1 MRYESNNMPRG
12 NNGIHTNLYNNF
24 GGSTLSLARGAKNSY
39 QSPEVAAVGLETATL
54 FAEAFNLNQSSPGS
68 LYESS
73 QQLYSPKRKRSRMSI
88 NLVRRISSLFS
99 GGRRLS
105 PEIEYGYYSPPS
117 SQYGYS
123 GQYGYARHN
132 SMYAD
137 LPSATTPAPSRSHS
151 DRVTKVS
158 RRQILSSLKEGVREE
173 VLEEDVERCVVQE
186 IAPVHRFSR
195 AMLLKSISQQEEDF
209 EPEKDSS
216 VRFLVGPDSASDSE
230 GDLPMLSRKESLE
243 VKCEVINEKDSK
255 VINDNDLYSTVQKRP
270 TNVSCNDNKMDTE
283 ETIILSQSLPEIK
296 IEMEPSEDHQSEL
309 SSETTKL
316 PKVAEAES
324 EHNNATSHP
333 ESSFKGV
340 ESGTNKELKESSTQ
354 NQLSTFYDD
363 KQRVYNRS
371 KSAPQLGAANVQLK
385 DLNWVATLGVGGFGR
400 VELVTAGDNNNE
412 SFALK
417 KMKKSDIGDSKQ
429 QQHILN
435 EKLIMED
442 CESPFIV
449 RLYKTFKD
457 RKYLYMLMEPCLGG
471 ELWTILRNH
480 TRFEDE
486 TAKFYTAC
494 VIEAFDYLHTKK
506 VIYRDLKPEN
516 ILLDSSGYV
525 KIVDFG
531 FAKQL
536 GSEGCAW
543 TFCGTPEYVAPEI
556 ITNKSHD
563 HRADIWSLGILMYEL
578 LTGRPPF
585 TNRPDKG
592 QVYPLILK
600 GMKGVPFPRILNPS
614 AVELIRQLCRL
625 SPTQRPSLKMARHYM
640 WFAEF
645 DWTGLR
651 NRTLKPPIVP
661 NIKSQADASNFD
673 IYSEE
678 VGDAKED
685 HSDWDKDF

>member
-1 MRYESNNMPRG
+1 MRYDSNNMPRAG
-12 NNGIHTNLYNNF
+12 VHSNLYNNF

-39 QSPEVAAVGLETATL
+39 QSQEVAAVGLETATL

-73 QQLYSPKRKRSRMSI
+73 QQLYSPKRKRSRLSI

-105 PEIEYGYYSPPS
+105 PELEYGYYSPPS
-117 SQYGYS
+117 STYGYS
-123 GQYGYARHN
+123 GQYGYTRHN
-132 SMYAD
+132 SMYAGT
-137 LPSATTPAPSRSHS
+137 SGASTPAPSRSHS
-151 DRVTKVS
+151 DRGTKVS

-173 VLEEDVERCVVQE
+173 VLEEDVERTIVQE
-186 IAPVHRFSR
+186 LAPVHRFSR

-209 EPEKDSS
+209 EPEKESG
-216 VRFLVGPDSASDSE
+216 VRFQVGPDSASDSE
-230 GDLPMLSRKESLE
+230 GDLPMLSREESME
-243 VKCEVINEKDSK
+243 VRCEIVNEKDSN
-255 VINDNDLYSTVQKRP
+255 VNNANDLYSTVQKRP
-270 TNVSCNDNKMDTE
+270 IDISCNDN
-283 ETIILSQSLPEIK
+283 ETQAQDEIKTSLSLPEIK
-296 IEMEPSEDHQSEL
+296 IESNSSQPSFDNV
-309 SSETTKL
+309 KL
-316 PKVAEAES
+316 PTLEAPQAES
-324 EHNNATSHP
+324 EHNNATTELKSSLEGVKSGADN
-333 ESSFKGV
+333 ES
-340 ESGTNKELKESSTQ
+340 KESSSP
-354 NQLSTFYDD
+354 NLLSAFYDD
-363 KQRVYNRS
+363 KQCVVYNRS
-371 KSAPQLGAANVQLK
+371 KSAPELGAANVQLA
-385 DLNWVATLGVGGFGR
+385 DLNWIATLGVGGFGR

-435 EKLIMED
+435 EKSIMED

-480 TRFEDE
+480 TRFEDDQ
-486 TAKFYTAC
+486 AKFYTAC

-600 GMKGVPFPRILNPS
+600 GMKGVTFPRLLSSS

-625 SPTQRPSLKMARHYM
+625 SPNQRPSLKMARHYM

-651 NRTLKPPIVP
+651 NRTMKPPIVP

-673 IYSEE
+673 IYSQE

>member
-1 MRYESNNMPRG
+1 MRYDSNNLPRAG
-12 NNGIHTNLYNNF
+12 GHSNLYNNF

-39 QSPEVAAVGLETATL
+39 QSQEVAAVGLETATL

-73 QQLYSPKRKRSRMSI
+73 QQLYSPKRKRSRLSI

-105 PEIEYGYYSPPS
+105 PELEYGYYSPPS
-117 SQYGYS
+117 STYGYC
-123 GQYGYARHN
+123 GQYGYTRHN
-132 SMYAD
+132 SMYAGT
-137 LPSATTPAPSRSHS
+137 SGASTPAPSRSHS
-151 DRVTKVS
+151 DRGTKVS

-173 VLEEDVERCVVQE
+173 VVEEDVERSIVQE
-186 IAPVHRFSR
+186 LAPVHRFSR
-195 AMLLKSISQQEEDF
+195 AMLLKTISQQEEDF
-209 EPEKDSS
+209 EPEKESG
-216 VRFLVGPDSASDSE
+216 VRFHVGPDSASDSE
-230 GDLPMLSRKESLE
+230 GDLPMLSREESME
-243 VKCEVINEKDSK
+243 VRCEIVNEKDSK
-255 VINDNDLYSTVQKRP
+255 VTNDNDVYSIVHKRP
-270 TNVSCNDNKMDTE
+270 LDISYNNNEIQARD
-283 ETIILSQSLPEIK
+283 ETKPSLSPPEIK
-296 IEMEPSEDHQSEL
+296 IESNSSEPSSDNA
-309 SSETTKL
+309 
-316 PKVAEAES
+316 KVPTLEAPQAES
-324 EHNNATSHP
+324 EQNNATTNS
-333 ESSFKGV
+333 ESSLEGV
-340 ESGTNKELKESSTQ
+340 ESRTYNESKSIESSTPSL
-354 NQLSTFYDD
+354 LSAFYDD
-363 KQRVYNRS
+363 KQTVYNRS
-371 KSAPQLGAANVQLK
+371 KSAPELGAANVELT

-480 TRFEDE
+480 TRFEDD

-600 GMKGVPFPRILNPS
+600 GMKGVTFPRLLS
-614 AVELIRQLCRL
+614 SSSVELIRQLCRL
-625 SPTQRPSLKMARHYM
+625 SPNQRPSLKMARHYM

-645 DWTGLR
+645 DWTSLR
-651 NRTLKPPIVP
+651 NRTMKPPIIP

-673 IYSEE
+673 IYSQE

>member
-1 MRYESNNMPRG
+1 MRYDSNNMPRAG
-12 NNGIHTNLYNNF
+12 VHSNLYNNF

-39 QSPEVAAVGLETATL
+39 QSQEVAAVGLETATL

-73 QQLYSPKRKRSRMSI
+73 QQLYSPKRKRSRLSI

-105 PEIEYGYYSPPS
+105 PELEYGYYSPPS
-117 SQYGYS
+117 STYGYS
-123 GQYGYARHN
+123 GQYGYTRHN
-132 SMYAD
+132 SMYAGT
-137 LPSATTPAPSRSHS
+137 SGASTPAPSRSHS
-151 DRVTKVS
+151 DRGTKVS

-173 VLEEDVERCVVQE
+173 VLEEDVERTIVQE
-186 IAPVHRFSR
+186 LAPVHRFSR

-209 EPEKDSS
+209 KPKKESG
-216 VRFLVGPDSASDSE
+216 VRFQVGPDSASDSE
-230 GDLPMLSRKESLE
+230 GDLPMLSREESME
-243 VKCEVINEKDSK
+243 VRCEIVNENDSN
-255 VINDNDLYSTVQKRP
+255 VNNANDLYSTVLKRP
-270 TNVSCNDNKMDTE
+270 IDISCIDN
-283 ETIILSQSLPEIK
+283 ETQARDEIKTSLSLPEIK
-296 IEMEPSEDHQSEL
+296 IESNSSQPSFDNV
-309 SSETTKL
+309 KL
-316 PKVAEAES
+316 PTLEAPQAES
-324 EHNNATSHP
+324 EHNNATTELKSSLEGVKSGADN
-333 ESSFKGV
+333 ES
-340 ESGTNKELKESSTQ
+340 KESSTP
-354 NQLSTFYDD
+354 NLLSAFYDD
-363 KQRVYNRS
+363 KQCVVYNRS
-371 KSAPQLGAANVQLK
+371 KSAPELGAANVQLA
-385 DLNWVATLGVGGFGR
+385 DLNWIATLGVGGFGR

-435 EKLIMED
+435 EKSIMED

-480 TRFEDE
+480 TRFEDDQ
-486 TAKFYTAC
+486 AKFYTAC

-600 GMKGVPFPRILNPS
+600 GMKGVTFPRLLSSS

-625 SPTQRPSLKMARHYM
+625 SPNQRPSLKMARHYM

-651 NRTLKPPIVP
+651 NRTMKPPIVP

-673 IYSEE
+673 IYSQE

>member
-1 MRYESNNMPRG
+1 MRYDSNNMPRAG
-12 NNGIHTNLYNNF
+12 VHSNLYNNF

-39 QSPEVAAVGLETATL
+39 QSQEVAAVGLETATL

-73 QQLYSPKRKRSRMSI
+73 QQLYSPKRKRSRLSI

-105 PEIEYGYYSPPS
+105 PELEYGYYSPPS
-117 SQYGYS
+117 STYGYS
-123 GQYGYARHN
+123 GQYGYTRHN
-132 SMYAD
+132 SMYAGT
-137 LPSATTPAPSRSHS
+137 SGASTPAPSRSHS
-151 DRVTKVS
+151 DRGTKVS

-173 VLEEDVERCVVQE
+173 VLEEDVERTIVQE
-186 IAPVHRFSR
+186 LAPVHRFSR

-209 EPEKDSS
+209 KPKKESG
-216 VRFLVGPDSASDSE
+216 VRFQVGPDSASDSE
-230 GDLPMLSRKESLE
+230 GDLPMLSREESME
-243 VKCEVINEKDSK
+243 VRCEIVNEKDSN
-255 VINDNDLYSTVQKRP
+255 VNNANDLYSTVQKRP
-270 TNVSCNDNKMDTE
+270 IDISCNDN
-283 ETIILSQSLPEIK
+283 ETQAQDEIKTSLSLPEIR
-296 IEMEPSEDHQSEL
+296 IESNSSQPSFDNV
-309 SSETTKL
+309 KL
-316 PKVAEAES
+316 PTLEAPQAES
-324 EHNNATSHP
+324 EHNNATTELKSSLEGVKSGADN
-333 ESSFKGV
+333 ES
-340 ESGTNKELKESSTQ
+340 KESSTP
-354 NQLSTFYDD
+354 NLLSAFYDD
-363 KQRVYNRS
+363 KQCVVYNRS
-371 KSAPQLGAANVQLK
+371 KSAPELGAANVQLA
-385 DLNWVATLGVGGFGR
+385 DLNWIATLGVGGFGR

-435 EKLIMED
+435 EKSIMED

-480 TRFEDE
+480 TRFEDDQ
-486 TAKFYTAC
+486 AKFYTAC

-600 GMKGVPFPRILNPS
+600 GMKGVTFPRLLSSS

-625 SPTQRPSLKMARHYM
+625 SPNQRPSLKMARHYM

-651 NRTLKPPIVP
+651 NRTMKPPIVP

-673 IYSEE
+673 IYSQE

>member
-1 MRYESNNMPRG
+1 MRYDSNNMPRAG
-12 NNGIHTNLYNNF
+12 VHSNLYNNF

-39 QSPEVAAVGLETATL
+39 QSQEVAAVGLETATL

-73 QQLYSPKRKRSRMSI
+73 QQLYSPKRKRSRLSI

-105 PEIEYGYYSPPS
+105 PELEYGYYSPPS
-117 SQYGYS
+117 STYGYS
-123 GQYGYARHN
+123 GQYGYTRHN
-132 SMYAD
+132 SMYAGT
-137 LPSATTPAPSRSHS
+137 SGASTPAPSRSHS
-151 DRVTKVS
+151 DRGTKVS

-173 VLEEDVERCVVQE
+173 VLEEDVERTIVQE
-186 IAPVHRFSR
+186 LAPVHRFSR

-209 EPEKDSS
+209 KPKKESG
-216 VRFLVGPDSASDSE
+216 VRFQVGPDSASDSE
-230 GDLPMLSRKESLE
+230 GDLPMLSREESME
-243 VKCEVINEKDSK
+243 VRCEIVNEKDSN
-255 VINDNDLYSTVQKRP
+255 VNNANDLYSTVQKRP
-270 TNVSCNDNKMDTE
+270 IDISCNDN
-283 ETIILSQSLPEIK
+283 ETQARDEIKTSLSLPEIK
-296 IEMEPSEDHQSEL
+296 IESNSSQPSFDNV
-309 SSETTKL
+309 KL
-316 PKVAEAES
+316 PTLEAPQAES
-324 EHNNATSHP
+324 EHNNATTELKSSLEGVKSGADN
-333 ESSFKGV
+333 ES
-340 ESGTNKELKESSTQ
+340 KESSSP
-354 NQLSTFYDD
+354 NLLSAFYDD
-363 KQRVYNRS
+363 KQCVVYNRS
-371 KSAPQLGAANVQLK
+371 KSAPELGAANVQLA
-385 DLNWVATLGVGGFGR
+385 DLNWIATLGVGGFGR

-435 EKLIMED
+435 EKSIMED

-480 TRFEDE
+480 TRFEDDQ
-486 TAKFYTAC
+486 AKFYTAC

-600 GMKGVPFPRILNPS
+600 GMKGVTFPRLLSSS

-625 SPTQRPSLKMARHYM
+625 SPNQRPSLKMARHYM

-651 NRTLKPPIVP
+651 NRTMKPPIVP

-673 IYSEE
+673 IYSQE

>member
-1 MRYESNNMPRG
+1 MRYDSNNMPRAG
-12 NNGIHTNLYNNF
+12 VHSNLYNNF

-39 QSPEVAAVGLETATL
+39 QSQEVAAVGLETATL

-73 QQLYSPKRKRSRMSI
+73 QQLYSPKRKRSRLSI

-105 PEIEYGYYSPPS
+105 PELEYGYYSPPS
-117 SQYGYS
+117 STYGYS
-123 GQYGYARHN
+123 GQYGYTRHN
-132 SMYAD
+132 SMYAGT
-137 LPSATTPAPSRSHS
+137 SGASTPAPSRSHS
-151 DRVTKVS
+151 DRGTKVS

-173 VLEEDVERCVVQE
+173 VLEEDVERTIVQE
-186 IAPVHRFSR
+186 LAPVHRFSR

-209 EPEKDSS
+209 EPEKKSG
-216 VRFLVGPDSASDSE
+216 VRFQVGPDSASDSE
-230 GDLPMLSRKESLE
+230 GDLPMLSREESME
-243 VKCEVINEKDSK
+243 VRCEIVNEKDSN
-255 VINDNDLYSTVQKRP
+255 VNNANDLYSTVQKRP
-270 TNVSCNDNKMDTE
+270 IDISCSDN
-283 ETIILSQSLPEIK
+283 ETQAQDEIKTSLSLPEIK
-296 IEMEPSEDHQSEL
+296 IESNSSQPSFDNV
-309 SSETTKL
+309 KL
-316 PKVAEAES
+316 PTLEAPQAES
-324 EHNNATSHP
+324 EHNNATTELKSSLEGVKSGADN
-333 ESSFKGV
+333 ES
-340 ESGTNKELKESSTQ
+340 KESSSP
-354 NQLSTFYDD
+354 NLLSAFYDD
-363 KQRVYNRS
+363 KQCVVYNRS
-371 KSAPQLGAANVQLK
+371 KSAPELGAANVQLA
-385 DLNWVATLGVGGFGR
+385 DLNWIATLGVGGFGR

-435 EKLIMED
+435 EKSIMED

-480 TRFEDE
+480 TRFEDDQ
-486 TAKFYTAC
+486 AKFYTAC

-600 GMKGVPFPRILNPS
+600 GMKGVTFPRLLSSS

-625 SPTQRPSLKMARHYM
+625 SPNQRPSLKMARHYM

-651 NRTLKPPIVP
+651 NRTMKPPIVP

-673 IYSEE
+673 IYSQE

>member
-1 MRYESNNMPRG
+1 MRYDSNNMPRAG
-12 NNGIHTNLYNNF
+12 VHSNLYNNF

-39 QSPEVAAVGLETATL
+39 QSQEVAAVGLETATL

-73 QQLYSPKRKRSRMSI
+73 QQLYSPKRKRSRLSI

-105 PEIEYGYYSPPS
+105 PELEYGYYSPPS
-117 SQYGYS
+117 STYGYS
-123 GQYGYARHN
+123 GQYGYTRHN
-132 SMYAD
+132 SMYAGT
-137 LPSATTPAPSRSHS
+137 SGASTPAPSRSHS
-151 DRVTKVS
+151 DRGTKVS

-173 VLEEDVERCVVQE
+173 VLEEDVERTIVQE
-186 IAPVHRFSR
+186 LAPVHRFSR

-209 EPEKDSS
+209 EPEKKSG
-216 VRFLVGPDSASDSE
+216 VRFQVGPDSASDSE
-230 GDLPMLSRKESLE
+230 GDLPMLSREESME
-243 VKCEVINEKDSK
+243 VRCEIVNEKDSN
-255 VINDNDLYSTVQKRP
+255 VNNANDLYSTVQKRP
-270 TNVSCNDNKMDTE
+270 IDISCNDN
-283 ETIILSQSLPEIK
+283 ETQARDEIKTSLSLPEIK
-296 IEMEPSEDHQSEL
+296 IESNSSQPSFDNV
-309 SSETTKL
+309 KL
-316 PKVAEAES
+316 PTLEAPQAES
-324 EHNNATSHP
+324 EHNNATTELKSSLEGVKSGADN
-333 ESSFKGV
+333 ES
-340 ESGTNKELKESSTQ
+340 KESSTP
-354 NQLSTFYDD
+354 NLLSAFYDD
-363 KQRVYNRS
+363 KQCVVYNRS
-371 KSAPQLGAANVQLK
+371 KSAPELGAANVQLA
-385 DLNWVATLGVGGFGR
+385 DLNWIATLGVGGFGR

-435 EKLIMED
+435 EKSIMED

-480 TRFEDE
+480 TRFEDDQ
-486 TAKFYTAC
+486 AKFYTAC

-600 GMKGVPFPRILNPS
+600 GMKGVTFPRLLSSS

-625 SPTQRPSLKMARHYM
+625 SPNQRPSLKMARHYM

-651 NRTLKPPIVP
+651 NRTMKPPIVP

-673 IYSEE
+673 IYSQE

>member
-1 MRYESNNMPRG
+1 MRYDSNNMPRAG
-12 NNGIHTNLYNNF
+12 VHSNLYNNF

-39 QSPEVAAVGLETATL
+39 QSQEVAAVGLETATL

-73 QQLYSPKRKRSRMSI
+73 QQLYSPKRKRSRLSI

-105 PEIEYGYYSPPS
+105 PELEYGYYSPPS
-117 SQYGYS
+117 STYGYS
-123 GQYGYARHN
+123 GQYGYTRHN
-132 SMYAD
+132 SMYAGT
-137 LPSATTPAPSRSHS
+137 SGASTPAPSRSHS
-151 DRVTKVS
+151 DRGTKVS

-173 VLEEDVERCVVQE
+173 VLEEDVERTIVQE
-186 IAPVHRFSR
+186 LAPVHRFSR

-209 EPEKDSS
+209 EPKKESG
-216 VRFLVGPDSASDSE
+216 VRFQVGPDSASDSE
-230 GDLPMLSRKESLE
+230 GDLPMLSREESME
-243 VKCEVINEKDSK
+243 VRCEIVNEKDSN
-255 VINDNDLYSTVQKRP
+255 VNNANDLYSTVQKRP
-270 TNVSCNDNKMDTE
+270 IDISCNDN
-283 ETIILSQSLPEIK
+283 ETQAQDEIKTSLSLPEIK
-296 IEMEPSEDHQSEL
+296 IESNSSQPSFDNV
-309 SSETTKL
+309 KL
-316 PKVAEAES
+316 PTLEAPQAES
-324 EHNNATSHP
+324 EHNNATTELKSSLEGVKSGADN
-333 ESSFKGV
+333 ES
-340 ESGTNKELKESSTQ
+340 KESSSP
-354 NQLSTFYDD
+354 NLLSAFYDD
-363 KQRVYNRS
+363 KQCVVYNRS
-371 KSAPQLGAANVQLK
+371 KSAPELGAANVQLA
-385 DLNWVATLGVGGFGR
+385 DLNWIATLGVGGFGR

-435 EKLIMED
+435 EKSIMED

-480 TRFEDE
+480 TRFEDDQ
-486 TAKFYTAC
+486 AKFYTAC

-600 GMKGVPFPRILNPS
+600 GMKGVTFPRLLSSS

-625 SPTQRPSLKMARHYM
+625 SPNQRPSLKMARHYM

-651 NRTLKPPIVP
+651 NRTMKPPIVP

-673 IYSEE
+673 IYSQE

>member
-1 MRYESNNMPRG
+1 MRYDSNNMPRAG
-12 NNGIHTNLYNNF
+12 VHSNLYNNF

-39 QSPEVAAVGLETATL
+39 QSQEVAAVGLETATL

-73 QQLYSPKRKRSRMSI
+73 QQLYSPKRKRSRLSI

-105 PEIEYGYYSPPS
+105 PELEYGYYSPPS
-117 SQYGYS
+117 STYGYS
-123 GQYGYARHN
+123 GQYGYTRHN
-132 SMYAD
+132 SMYAGT
-137 LPSATTPAPSRSHS
+137 SGASTPAPSRSHS
-151 DRVTKVS
+151 DRGTKVS

-173 VLEEDVERCVVQE
+173 VLEEDVERTIVQE
-186 IAPVHRFSR
+186 LAPVHRFSR

-209 EPEKDSS
+209 EPKKESG
-216 VRFLVGPDSASDSE
+216 VRFQVGPDSASDSE
-230 GDLPMLSRKESLE
+230 GDLPMLSREESME
-243 VKCEVINEKDSK
+243 VRCEIVNEKDSN
-255 VINDNDLYSTVQKRP
+255 VNNANDLYSTVQKRP
-270 TNVSCNDNKMDTE
+270 IDISCNDN
-283 ETIILSQSLPEIK
+283 ETQARDEIKTSLSLPEIK
-296 IEMEPSEDHQSEL
+296 IESNSSQPSFDNV
-309 SSETTKL
+309 KL
-316 PKVAEAES
+316 PTLEAPQAES
-324 EHNNATSHP
+324 EHNNATTELKSSLEGVKSGADN
-333 ESSFKGV
+333 ES
-340 ESGTNKELKESSTQ
+340 KESSSP
-354 NQLSTFYDD
+354 NLLSAFYDD
-363 KQRVYNRS
+363 KQCVVYNRS
-371 KSAPQLGAANVQLK
+371 KSAPELGAANVQLA
-385 DLNWVATLGVGGFGR
+385 DLNWIATLGVGGFGR

-435 EKLIMED
+435 EKSIMED

-480 TRFEDE
+480 TRFEDDQ
-486 TAKFYTAC
+486 AKFYTAC

-600 GMKGVPFPRILNPS
+600 GMKGVTFPRLLSSS

-625 SPTQRPSLKMARHYM
+625 SPNQRPSLKMARHYM

-651 NRTLKPPIVP
+651 NRTMKPPIVP

-673 IYSEE
+673 IYSQE

>member
-1 MRYESNNMPRG
+1 MRYDSNNMPRAG
-12 NNGIHTNLYNNF
+12 VHSNLYNNF

-39 QSPEVAAVGLETATL
+39 QSQEVAAVGLETATL

-73 QQLYSPKRKRSRMSI
+73 QQLYSPKRKRSRLSI

-105 PEIEYGYYSPPS
+105 PELEYGYYSPPS
-117 SQYGYS
+117 STYGYS
-123 GQYGYARHN
+123 GQYGYTRHN
-132 SMYAD
+132 SMYAGT
-137 LPSATTPAPSRSHS
+137 SGASTPAPSRSHS
-151 DRVTKVS
+151 DRGTKVS

-173 VLEEDVERCVVQE
+173 VLEEDVERTIVQE
-186 IAPVHRFSR
+186 LAPVHRFSR

-209 EPEKDSS
+209 KPKKESG
-216 VRFLVGPDSASDSE
+216 VRFQVGPDSASDSE
-230 GDLPMLSRKESLE
+230 GDLPMLSREESME
-243 VKCEVINEKDSK
+243 VRCEIVNEKDSN
-255 VINDNDLYSTVQKRP
+255 VNNANDLYSTVLKRP
-270 TNVSCNDNKMDTE
+270 IDISCIDN
-283 ETIILSQSLPEIK
+283 ETQARDEIKTSLSLPEIK
-296 IEMEPSEDHQSEL
+296 IESNSSQPSFDNV
-309 SSETTKL
+309 KL
-316 PKVAEAES
+316 PTLEAPQAES
-324 EHNNATSHP
+324 EHNNATTELKSSLEGVKSGADN
-333 ESSFKGV
+333 ES
-340 ESGTNKELKESSTQ
+340 KESSSP
-354 NQLSTFYDD
+354 NLLSAFYDD
-363 KQRVYNRS
+363 KQCVVYNRS
-371 KSAPQLGAANVQLK
+371 KSAPELGAANVQLA
-385 DLNWVATLGVGGFGR
+385 DLNWIATLGVGGFGR

-435 EKLIMED
+435 EKSIMED

-480 TRFEDE
+480 TRFEDDQ
-486 TAKFYTAC
+486 AKFYTAC

-600 GMKGVPFPRILNPS
+600 GMKGVTFPRLLSSS

-625 SPTQRPSLKMARHYM
+625 SPNQRPSLKMARHYM

-651 NRTLKPPIVP
+651 NRTMKPPIVP

-673 IYSEE
+673 IYSQE